1 VFFYA
6 YLSVIRQKADAMTS
20 TRSWRAM
27 LTAYFQPKM
36 VAMMAL
42 GFASGLPFM
51 MYFSKLSRWLADV
64 EIDKATIGFFYWIGL
79 SYGLK
84 FLWAPI
90 VDRAKIPL
98 LTQWL
103 GQRRSWM
110 FVAILGTI
118 IGMGVISLGNPSPD
132 VAGSLTIM
140 IVGAFILTY
149 SGATLDIAVDAW
161 RIESGDN
168 DEQASLAAVY
178 QLGYR
183 FAIMA
188 AGFAMVF
195 ADMISWNFTYRLTA
209 GLMAVVLLVVLFVKE
224 PVADA
229 RNVKSHSFKSAIDD
243 YVKRPFSTFVSR
255 FNIWVIPV
263 ILLVCL
269 YRLSDFT
276 MGVMTQPLYQ
286 ELGFTKTTVGLITG
300 TFGPWPLIAGAF
312 ISGLF
317 CVRIGLM
324 ATLMIGAILTILT
337 NGAFA
342 WLAMQTDASG
352 LNLTIAI
359 VSDNMAAG
367 FVGTVFIAYMSS
379 LVDRRYAATQYAL
392 LSSGYALFCK
402 ILAGFSGVL
411 YEAVGAVKFFGIT
424 AAYGLPAIAL
434 IIFIWKFGPDNARGI
449 TAPAQES
456 KFE

>member
-1 VFFYA
+1 
-6 YLSVIRQKADAMTS
+6 MTEP
-20 TRSWRAM
+20 RSWRATF
-27 LTAYFQPKM
+27 LSYLKPKM
-36 VAMMAL
+36 LAMLAL

-64 EIDKATIGFFYWIGL
+64 GVEKATIGFFYWIGL

-90 VDRAKIPL
+90 VDRGQIPY
-98 LTQWL
+98 LTRAL

-110 FVAILGTI
+110 FLAILGTI
-118 IGMGVISLGNPSPD
+118 AGMLTISAGDPMPGVK
-132 VAGSLTIM
+132 GSLTIM
-140 IVGAFILTY
+140 IAGAFILTY

-168 DEQASLAAVY
+168 DEQANLAAVY

-188 AGFAMVF
+188 AGYAMVF
-195 ADMISWNFTYRLTA
+195 ADLASWGTTYRLTA
-209 GLMAVVLLVVLFVKE
+209 GLMALVLIAVLYVKE
-224 PVADA
+224 PTADA
-229 RNVKSHSFKSAIDD
+229 RNVKSTDFKSSLQD
-243 YVKRPFSTFVSR
+243 YVVKPFSTFAGR
-255 FNIWVIPV
+255 YNIWIVPV
-263 ILLVCL
+263 LLLVCL

-324 ATLMIGAILTILT
+324 ATLLIGAMLTILT

-342 WLAMQTDASG
+342 WLAMQTDASAV
-352 LNLTIAI
+352 NLTVAI
-359 VSDNMAAG
+359 VADNIAAG

-411 YEAVGAVKFFGIT
+411 YSKVGAVTFFAVT
-424 AAYGLPAIAL
+424 AAYGIPAILL
-434 IIFIWKFGPDNARGI
+434 ILFIWKFGPGSARGI
-449 TAPAQES
+449 PDKHEAVIAKSVP
-456 KFE
+456 

>member
-1 VFFYA
+1 
-6 YLSVIRQKADAMTS
+6 
-20 TRSWRAM
+20 M
-27 LTAYFQPKM
+27 L
-36 VAMMAL
+36 AL

-64 EIDKATIGFFYWIGL
+64 GVEKATIGFFYWIGL
-79 SYGLK
+79 SYALK

-90 VDRAKIPL
+90 VDRARIPF
-98 LTQWL
+98 LTGLL

-110 FVAILGTI
+110 FFAIIGTI
-118 IGMGVISLGNPSPD
+118 IGMLTISAGDPMPGVK
-132 VAGSLTIM
+132 GSLSVM
-140 IVGAFILTY
+140 IIGAFILTY

-161 RIESGDN
+161 RIESGDS
-168 DEQASLAAVY
+168 DEQANLAAVY

-188 AGFAMVF
+188 AGYAMVF
-195 ADMISWNFTYRLTA
+195 ADIASWGVTYRLTA
-209 GLMAVVLLVVLFVKE
+209 ALMAAVLIAVLYVKE
-224 PVADA
+224 PPQDL
-229 RNVKSHSFKSAIDD
+229 RNVKSENFKSSLQD
-243 YVKRPFSTFVSR
+243 YVVKPFSTFAMR
-255 FNIWVIPV
+255 YNIWIIPV
-263 ILLVCL
+263 LLLVCL

-276 MGVMTQPLYQ
+276 MGVMTQPLYH

-312 ISGLF
+312 ISGII

-324 ATLMIGAILTILT
+324 AGLLMGAILTILT
-337 NGAFA
+337 NGAFV
-342 WLAMQTDASG
+342 WLALQTDASAAK
-352 LNLTIAI
+352 LTVAI
-359 VSDNMAAG
+359 VADNIAAG

-411 YEAVGAVKFFGIT
+411 YETVGAAKFFAIT
-424 AAYGLPAIAL
+424 AAYGIPAILL
-434 IIFIWKFGPDNARGI
+434 ILFIWKYGPAGARGI
-449 TAPAQES
+449 APADS
-456 KFE
+456 GNDKPAASNA

>member
-1 VFFYA
+1 
-6 YLSVIRQKADAMTS
+6 MTQS
-20 TRSWRAM
+20 RSWRAT
-27 LTAYFQPKM
+27 LLSYLKPKM
-36 VAMMAL
+36 LAMLAL

-64 EIDKATIGFFYWIGL
+64 GVEKATIGFFYWIGL

-84 FLWAPI
+84 FLWAPV
-90 VDRAKIPL
+90 VDRGQIPV
-98 LTQWL
+98 LTRLL

-110 FVAILGTI
+110 FLAIVGTI
-118 IGMGVISLGNPSPD
+118 IGMLTISAGDPMPGVK
-132 VAGSLTIM
+132 GSLTVM
-140 IVGAFILTY
+140 IIGAFILTY

-168 DEQASLAAVY
+168 DEQANLAAVY

-188 AGFAMVF
+188 AGYAMVF
-195 ADMISWNFTYRLTA
+195 ADLASWGTTYRLTA
-209 GLMAVVLLVVLFVKE
+209 GLMALVLIAVLYVKE
-224 PVADA
+224 PAADA
-229 RNVKSHSFKSAIDD
+229 RNIKSTDFKSSMQA
-243 YVKRPFSTFVSR
+243 YVVKPFSTFVSR
-255 FNIWVIPV
+255 YNFWVLPV
-263 ILLVCL
+263 LLLVCL

-312 ISGLF
+312 VSGLF

-324 ATLMIGAILTILT
+324 ATLLLGAALTIVT

-342 WLAMQTDASG
+342 WLALQTDTSAVK
-352 LNLTIAI
+352 LTVAI
-359 VSDNMAAG
+359 VADNIAAG

-411 YEAVGAVKFFGIT
+411 YAAVGAPTFFTIT
-424 AAYGLPAIAL
+424 ALYGLPAIAL
-434 IIFIWKFGPDNARGI
+434 ILIIWKFGPSGAKGIMPSRGNKDTKDEKI
-449 TAPAQES
+449 AT
-456 KFE
+456 